1 MKDSSFEEQVK
12 PSVQDTPVVSS
23 NIEKPVNNAFV
34 NKEDNSGMTCFILS
48 VLVVVFAIF
57 IRFVISHMKNVVLV
71 TVAY

>member
-23 NIEKPVNNAFV
+23 NIEKPVNNTTV

-57 IRFVISHMKNVVLV
+57 IRFGINHMKNVVLV